1 MDCSLRTTN
10 NNCPLVVWL
19 RSIYYISFVSFWNI
33 LLVMSMQCYLP
44 FQSIYITA
52 MDREIDNSN
61 SAQTTTSLLTGHK
74 FLEVR
79 PFSFPNS

>member
-1 MDCSLRTTN
+1 
-10 NNCPLVVWL
+10 
-19 RSIYYISFVSFWNI
+19 
-33 LLVMSMQCYLP
+33 MSMQCYLP